1 MPFSSLVTDIQQERV
16 QALFELQQRRWPTFM
31 DFNLTESN
39 CISPSKIIPLAIK
52 VVFLSLVHDN
62 VRSQSQTTVINIKPK
77 VIQPGFSPV
86 KKAFLSLI
94 IEIYSNQLFLQD
106 TQFSIAFYLP
116 VFSNLLL

>member
-1 MPFSSLVTDIQQERV
+1 
-16 QALFELQQRRWPTFM
+16 M

-77 VIQPGFSPV
+77 VVQPGFSPV

-94 IEIYSNQLFLQD
+94 IEIHSNQLVSTKIPSLALLFIC
-106 TQFSIAFYLP
+106 QFSVI
-116 VFSNLLL
+116 VIVDFSQSISMTNFIHLAIGSSRRIRLNSRP

>member
-1 MPFSSLVTDIQQERV
+1 MSYY
-16 QALFELQQRRWPTFM
+16 RRWPTFM
-31 DFNLTESN
+31 DFNLTGSN

-77 VIQPGFSPV
+77 VIIQPGFSPV

-94 IEIYSNQLFLQD
+94 IEIQPEYFATLAHGLKVANLHSNNNSV
-106 TQFSIAFYLP
+106 SIYRKVP
-116 VFSNLLL
+116 N

>member
-1 MPFSSLVTDIQQERV
+1 
-16 QALFELQQRRWPTFM
+16 M

-77 VIQPGFSPV
+77 VVQPGFSSV

-94 IEIYSNQLFLQD
+94 IEIHSNQLVSTKIPTLVS
-106 TQFSIAFYLP
+106 SIAFYLP
-116 VFSNLLL
+116 VQRLLL